1 MRAYICDVIGS
12 GTEID
17 PFRPAA
23 IDGLG
28 IKWTAVDG
36 RSDATSGD
44 GVMMIECDPTP
55 AQHTEITSSGQ
66 VEYVGEY

>member
-12 GTEID
+12 GTEDD

-23 IDGLG
+23 VDGLG
-28 IKWTAVDG
+28 IQWTAVDG

-44 GVMMIECDPTP
+44 GVMMVECDPTQD
-55 AQHTEITSSGQ
+55 QHTEIMNSGQ
-66 VEYVGEY
+66 AEYVGEY